1 MQQHIRCRPK
11 QKELP
16 CARAL
21 APSHV
26 DLPTEGLEQVRHLLN
41 LIEDNELADLF
52 IQIEIGLCQDL
63 SIRVSF
69 QIEVYRRA
77 LRGYFKRKCCLAN
90 LPGSQH
96 VIPLRAEQTP
106 QEKVTFASKAPRRTR
121 YLRAVRLGALRHM
134 EWSILNTGH
143 P

>member
-1 MQQHIRCRPK
+1 MGETLRPVTTGFNRSLSI
-11 QKELP
+11 ET
-16 CARAL
+16 RAERL
-21 APSHV
+21 TGDPGAV
-26 DLPTEGLEQVRHLLN
+26 LLREVLDATGN
-41 LIEDNELADLF
+41 KLADLF
-52 IQIEIGLCQDL
+52 IQIKIGLSQDL

-96 VIPLRAEQTP
+96 VIPLRAEQMP

>member
-77 LRGYFKRKCCLAN
+77 LLGYFKRKCCLAN
-90 LPGSQH
+90 LPGSQ
-96 VIPLRAEQTP
+96 ED
-106 QEKVTFASKAPRRTR
+106 SS
-121 YLRAVRLGALRHM
+121 RLSVERGSHGLCCLALIHTLQLFRHM
-134 EWSILNTGH
+134 EDLQG
-143 P
+143 

>member
-1 MQQHIRCRPK
+1 MGETLRPVTTGFNRSLSI
-11 QKELP
+11 ET
-16 CARAL
+16 RAERL
-21 APSHV
+21 TGDPGAV
-26 DLPTEGLEQVRHLLN
+26 LLREVLDATGN
-41 LIEDNELADLF
+41 KLADLF
-52 IQIEIGLCQDL
+52 IQIKIGLSQDL

>member
-1 MQQHIRCRPK
+1 MGETLRPVTTGFNRS
-11 QKELP
+11 LSIDT
-16 CARAL
+16 RAERL
-21 APSHV
+21 TGDPGAV
-26 DLPTEGLEQVRHLLN
+26 LLREVLDATGN
-41 LIEDNELADLF
+41 KLADLF
-52 IQIEIGLCQDL
+52 IQIKIGLSQDL

>member
-1 MQQHIRCRPK
+1 MGETLRPVTTGFNRSLSI
-11 QKELP
+11 ET
-16 CARAL
+16 RAERL
-21 APSHV
+21 TGDPGAV
-26 DLPTEGLEQVRHLLN
+26 LLREVLDATGN
-41 LIEDNELADLF
+41 KLADLF
-52 IQIEIGLCQDL
+52 IQIKIGLSQDL

-69 QIEVYRRA
+69 QIEGYRRA

>member
-1 MQQHIRCRPK
+1 MGETLRPVTTGFNRSLSI
-11 QKELP
+11 ET
-16 CARAL
+16 RAERL
-21 APSHV
+21 TGDPGAV
-26 DLPTEGLEQVRHLLN
+26 LLREVLDATGN
-41 LIEDNELADLF
+41 KLADLF
-52 IQIEIGLCQDL
+52 IQIKIGLSQDL

-96 VIPLRAEQTP
+96 VIPLRAEQMP

-134 EWSILNTGH
+134 EWSILVTPKH
-143 P
+143 PV